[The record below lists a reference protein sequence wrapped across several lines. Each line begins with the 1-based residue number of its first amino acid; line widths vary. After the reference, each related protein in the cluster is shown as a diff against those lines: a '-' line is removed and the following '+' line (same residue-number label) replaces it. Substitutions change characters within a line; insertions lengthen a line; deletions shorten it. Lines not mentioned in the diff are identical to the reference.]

1 MSNPMDLSGRRSLIT
16 GAASRITGHL
26 LMVDGGYP
34 ISRST

>member
-1 MSNPMDLSGRRSLIT
+1 MSNPMGLSGRRTLVT

-34 ISRST
+34 IS